1 MFVVIATGGK
11 QYKVKKGDTI
21 NVEYLKIKAGDAI
34 KFDVKFAMDDK
45 MKIVDPSKIIVDGE
59 VIKNFKDKKVIA
71 FKFKRRKNYHLT
83 KGHRQLLSQV
93 MIKDIKVG

>member
-21 NVEYLKIKAGDAI
+21 NVEYLKIKAGEAI
-34 KFDVKFAMDDK
+34 NFDVKFAMDDK

>member
-1 MFVVIATGGK
+1 EA
-11 QYKVKKGDTI
+11 I
-21 NVEYLKIKAGDAI
+21 N
-34 KFDVKFAMDDK
+34 FDVKFAMDDK